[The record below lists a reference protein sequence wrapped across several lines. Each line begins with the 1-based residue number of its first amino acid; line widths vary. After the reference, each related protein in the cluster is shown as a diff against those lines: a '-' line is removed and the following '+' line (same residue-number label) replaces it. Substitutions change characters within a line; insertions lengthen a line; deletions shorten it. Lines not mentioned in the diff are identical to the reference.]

1 MNHDFKA
8 DDSRITT
15 NYYSIVECT
24 FKRGWQVSKPCGK
37 GVSLFLYHESILNDT
52 VRASIEYVD
61 TGSNFQTSDNKN
73 VRESLPIVGT
83 EKVEIKL
90 ADNNNT
96 KIGDSPKLNLYVN
109 KITPIGDDA
118 RKSAVR
124 LDLVSKEFLL
134 NEKIRLRTRFDG
146 RISDHINKILTEN
159 IPDGLQTEKNV
170 DIEETQN
177 NLNFISNN
185 KKSFWTLNWLSKKQC
200 HNRIKRKE

>member
-1 MNHDFKA
+1 MTSKQ
-8 DDSRITT
+8 T
-15 NYYSIVECT
+15 IVESLPT
-24 FKRGWQVSKPCGK
+24 IIQSLNVISNEGGKSVNLAGK

-118 RKSAVR
+118 RKSDGGRTYVQNPQTTVTKSLCFQPGHSWAPYRNGTLHQNSVHPQR
-124 LDLVSKEFLL
+124 CVS
-134 NEKIRLRTRFDG
+134 G
-146 RISDHINKILTEN
+146 R
-159 IPDGLQTEKNV
+159 
-170 DIEETQN
+170 
-177 NLNFISNN
+177 NF
-185 KKSFWTLNWLSKKQC
+185 
-200 HNRIKRKE
+200 